1 VEREG
6 VKEKERKG
14 KEKKRIERKVKQR
27 ERREKKMCMKGV
39 ALLFEMRAFS
49 GRKGTFSVLLLFLL
63 FILIL
68 LCI

>member
-27 ERREKKMCMKGV
+27 ERREKKNVYEGSSV
-39 ALLFEMRAFS
+39 A
-49 GRKGTFSVLLLFLL
+49 V
-63 FILIL
+63 
-68 LCI
+68 